1 MLSSFMVWEIKG
13 ATVLGEKKKKREKEK
28 LEISEMRGEQSKEC
42 WEETKTTSSTDIP
55 HQQMHFL
62 FLGDIPDDALNY
74 ILGVEKKDFSH
85 KCR

>member
-1 MLSSFMVWEIKG
+1 MLSSFMTWEIKG
-13 ATVLGEKKKKREKEK
+13 ATVLVGEKKKKEK

-55 HQQMHFL
+55 HQQMSFL

-74 ILGVEKKDFSH
+74 ILGVEEKDFSH